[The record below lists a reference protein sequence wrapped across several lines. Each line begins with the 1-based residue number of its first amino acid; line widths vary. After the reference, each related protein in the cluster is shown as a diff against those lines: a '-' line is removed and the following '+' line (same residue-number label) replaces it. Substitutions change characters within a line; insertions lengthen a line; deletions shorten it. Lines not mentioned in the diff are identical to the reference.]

1 MLKKIVGFGLCLWL
15 LACQTEQTQEKTVEE
30 IRSESLI
37 GNAAII
43 RNPISANTP
52 TDTVNVAKMSFDKTV
67 FDFGEVEA
75 GEVIVHTFEFEN
87 TGRVPLV
94 ITDARSTC
102 GCTVPEYP
110 DEMIYPGETA
120 NIKVRFNT
128 TNMLRTQRK
137 PVIITANTFPAETK
151 VYLNGY
157 VHPKSSS

>member
-1 MLKKIVGFGLCLWL
+1 MFRKMILFMVGL
-15 LACQTEQTQEKTVEE
+15 LIMSCQSEQTKEKTVEE

-37 GNAAII
+37 GNAAIV

-52 TDTVNVAKMSFDKTV
+52 KDTINVAKMSFEQTV
-67 FDFGEVEA
+67 YDFGEVEA

-110 DEMIYPGETA
+110 EEMIYPGDKGK
-120 NIKVRFNT
+120 ISVRFNT
-128 TNMLRTQRK
+128 TNMLRAQRK
-137 PVIITANTFPAETK
+137 PVIITANTFPSETK

-157 VHPKSSS
+157 VHSK